1 MLCLRTGR
9 PARRQSADRFD
20 CILYRAAGAA
30 GGPYTRFYRYRAHMA
45 WTGRYLKHRTRSKG
59 PCGAQTAVRSTVR
72 QYTWPMCNS
81 KTVTN
86 RPRRGGGLTGGSIGT
101 APIWRRP
108 DEILSFSHV
117 LRDHVVLIQPSDR
130 QYDNIH
136 GLCVTVKQLQTVRGG
151 VGDLHRRFYRYRA
164 HMAWRPIQRQIM
176 LACCVRYPPPKRIKH
191 ALIRTTDHACVMN
204 VRVSCCRR
212 EERLEKTRGVVAGLV
227 ELIPQE
233 SL

>member
-59 PCGAQTAVRSTVR
+59 PCGAHTAVRSTVR

-86 RPRRGGGLTGGSIGT
+86 RPRRGGGLTQEVLSVPRPYGVAAHP
-101 APIWRRP
+101 AP
-108 DEILSFSHV
+108 DNACV
-117 LRDHVVLIQPSDR
+117 LRTLSTAEKDQTRAYTNHRSRLRYERTCLVLSA
-130 QYDNIH
+130 
-136 GLCVTVKQLQTVRGG
+136 RGTPG
-151 VGDLHRRFYRYRA
+151 EDERRGS
-164 HMAWRPIQRQIM
+164 
-176 LACCVRYPPPKRIKH
+176 
-191 ALIRTTDHACVMN
+191 RT
-204 VRVSCCRR
+204 
-212 EERLEKTRGVVAGLV
+212 G
-227 ELIPQE
+227 
-233 SL
+233 